1 MTLKEVLKRLE
12 GLSVRG
18 MDFGVERTRA
28 LLDGLGSPDKKLKII
43 HVAGTNGKGSV
54 AEYLTRILLCADK
67 TVGTFTSPA
76 VYDYFEQYR
85 INGENIDGDL
95 FAEAF
100 GAALS
105 VADCLAADGGAHAT
119 RFEVETA
126 GALYAFALAGCG
138 YAVVE
143 CGLGGLYDATN
154 AIAGKAVAVITSVSL
169 EHTAIL
175 GDSIESICRH
185 KAGIIKNCPAV
196 ASALQTD
203 EAAAY
208 MRGKRA
214 IIADKP
220 IKIIKSSQ
228 CGQTFLYGGCEFFT
242 QMTGVAQPYNAATA
256 IEAARL
262 LKICD
267 NAIYSGV
274 KAAKLTGRLELLT
287 ANGNTYVLDGAHN
300 PASFVPLAELLKS
313 TGGADAVVYGSLSDK
328 DIDGNIAA
336 LKPYAGKIFIVMPD
350 SPRAMNAEK
359 IYAVCAKY
367 KIPAEVCKSVS
378 AAMEKARGTVAVCG
392 TFTILKEAKRYID
405 NA

>member
-1 MTLKEVLKRLE
+1 MKGLE

-54 AEYLTRILLCADK
+54 AEYLTRILLCAEK

-85 INGENIDGDL
+85 INGENISSEL

-105 VADCLAADGGAHAT
+105 VADSLAADGGAHAT

-126 GALYAFALAGCG
+126 GALYAFALAGCA

-143 CGLGGLYDATN
+143 CGLGGLYDSTN

-169 EHTAIL
+169 EHTAVL
-175 GDSIESICRH
+175 GDNILSICRH
-185 KAGIIKNCPAV
+185 KAGIIKDCPAV

-203 EAAAY
+203 EATAY
-208 MRGKRA
+208 MRGKGA

-220 IKIIKSSQ
+220 LKIIKSSPQ
-228 CGQTFLYGGCEFFT
+228 GQTFLYGGCEFFT
-242 QMTGVAQPYNAATA
+242 QMAGVAQPYNAATA

-262 LKICD
+262 LKISD

-274 KAAKLTGRLELLT
+274 KAAKLAGRLELLT
-287 ANGNTYVLDGAHN
+287 ANGNNYILDGAHN

-336 LKPYAGKIFIVMPD
+336 LKPYAGKIFIVTPD
-350 SPRAMNAEK
+350 SLRAMDAEK
-359 IYAVCAKY
+359 IFAVCAKY
-367 KIPAEVCKSVS
+367 KIPAEVCNSIS
-378 AAMEKARGTVAVCG
+378 AAMERACGTVAVCG
-392 TFTILKEAKRYID
+392 TFTILKEAKRYIKND
-405 NA
+405 

>member
-105 VADCLAADGGAHAT
+105 VADCLADGGAHAT

-208 MRGKRA
+208 MRGKGA

-242 QMTGVAQPYNAATA
+242 QMTGVAQPYNVATA